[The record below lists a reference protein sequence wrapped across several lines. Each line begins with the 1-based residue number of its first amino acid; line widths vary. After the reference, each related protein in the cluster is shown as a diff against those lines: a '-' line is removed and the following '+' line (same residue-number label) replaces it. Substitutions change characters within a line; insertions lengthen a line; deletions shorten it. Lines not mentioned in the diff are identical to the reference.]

1 MITARSIALGLLLI
15 LLVCAPASVQA
26 QSAGGDIT
34 LLSFNDTDGGQ
45 EMSIKLQILVL
56 MTLLGF
62 LPAMLMLMTCFT
74 RFIIVLSILRQAIG
88 LQQSPPN
95 NVLIGIALCL
105 TLLVMRPVWMEI
117 HSTAFEPFQADE
129 ISLEEGLGEAK
140 QVLSR
145 FMLAQTNETAL
156 HTIVSL
162 VDEEVPEDLSQLDF
176 SLLLPAFV
184 LSELKTAFQLGF
196 MIFVPFLV
204 IDLVVASV
212 LMAMGMMMLSPMMI
226 SLPFKLMVFVL
237 VDGWSLMVGTLTT
250 SIQPF

>member
-1 MITARSIALGLLLI
+1 GQWRGVCGSRGSGGQWQLRPAHARTQRPGHTRIQRRIIARSIDLGLLSI
-15 LLVCAPASVQA
+15 LVVCSPPWVQP

-105 TLLVMRPVWMEI
+105 TLLVMRPVWM
-117 HSTAFEPFQADE
+117 
-129 ISLEEGLGEAK
+129 
-140 QVLSR
+140 
-145 FMLAQTNETAL
+145 
-156 HTIVSL
+156 
-162 VDEEVPEDLSQLDF
+162 
-176 SLLLPAFV
+176 
-184 LSELKTAFQLGF
+184 
-196 MIFVPFLV
+196 
-204 IDLVVASV
+204 
-212 LMAMGMMMLSPMMI
+212 
-226 SLPFKLMVFVL
+226 
-237 VDGWSLMVGTLTT
+237 
-250 SIQPF
+250 